1 MAIIIQ
7 TEKELRKNLFEIFS
21 KMNSNEKNR
30 RSILKTKYI
39 NPLLKENETV
49 PMITD
54 KEDVEVD
61 ENDLT
66 KFLSQYGKIYEDDSG
81 KDKELL
87 DKLKIVK
94 SSWENSKGNSGN
106 DEIEQKKI
114 IAILTDM
121 RKRNQSVFNWD
132 PDASFMDNVLD
143 IQAEKFSDEKLMGNA
158 DYTFAV
164 DSLRQGAGN
173 DNYEIQKYLDSS
185 NIMLSFLSFV
195 SHRPPFIA
203 DPAIRRTIPVLNLVD
218 AFLTSL
224 SAINRFRAI
233 MHMREFNKGGQTI
246 NVGVE
251 NGGSFIQKTIA
262 EGELDSHLRWQYFF
276 LALEILGS
284 IPLLGVI
291 SSITLDIARNANKLW
306 GQMGNVIRENP
317 TLVRY
322 IDSNGKTVNKTF
334 STWVSAKQLEEWKNA
349 DIHSDE
355 YKLYKAAQE
364 KAAELGIDITNGAPP
379 EVLPVKYLIF
389 KNNEIVGN
397 AVTDALIIQAET
409 QVKMSLT
416 LGLDVSDEILDAIK
430 NNPNILN
437 GLANKLIF
445 KLPNDIDEMRTI
457 DTETLK
463 DLYGFIKSAIDKKYI
478 PTPNRD
484 DFLMDIYRCSNFEQF
499 KDLYYNRQL
508 YNKHDEIKVVYDRV
522 LKIFNEVIKPKP
534 TVFFGDDTVTNGP
547 IINLYKNQ
555 AEFDFDAEMFHIYK
569 HFDTLDSDQ
578 LSDKFIY
585 LKELWD
591 QLPAGGDKTPF
602 GTFKNLIKNKTIGE
616 FLYRKNASLYL
627 RRINEFSSFVSS
639 KYSSSGKLSTLAT
652 KIENLNLG
660 KSGNVAAKN
669 CFSAKQK
676 EIEHVLKQLMG
687 SKLNVSDQDIAQVV
701 MVLQK
706 MVNYNFELMDLMI
719 NPGNKKASEFLK
731 NLGIDGALK
740 QLNNSDLIKNANDF
754 DITGVSDNLI
764 VKIPEILDQNM
775 TKKTADNLFD
785 ALDVK
790 PGQYKPLVPMVNEL
804 TQNMQVLR
812 DYLLQLRNNVS
823 LTDLGKLTMAEQ
835 KSIQNLADSLIDI
848 VNKSLIDSANAAAG
862 PYGLNV
868 LGPINKMVD
877 GVPSPR
883 MNTALFQKIRNL
895 LAPDFLDTVSEVNK
909 IAGVISFWNRFK
921 TLFLERRIGAIISN
935 LVKNLLGARQ
945 GWSERF
951 RSFTTWISGA
961 DFNLKNIEKLT
972 EYKTTLFAQAGII
985 GKVFTVIFDFFINAI
1000 QVFLKRPELF
1010 VAAYKTSLYCQLFIS
1025 IGTLTPGLVAAS
1037 LILGCLNGL
1046 TTGVTFRFLSWLITS
1061 KSPTFYNLAT
1071 AFIKNAHTL
1080 SVKFVKYFARFKEK
1094 YKEISE
1100 TERKIKKIEE
1110 LPDSGPEFVLNYI
1123 FNIIPGVDHTNNI
1136 RERIYKNLVNDNQEK
1151 LTATDKFLTSGDE
1164 DVKLILNND
1173 FKFANITQDQ
1183 FDLFLGVLSDDIE
1196 SFETTSTQINV
1207 FGLTQQGQDSLTKK
1221 YFEFMRKLSDESLRV
1236 NEKIESETNVNITKS
1251 TKSDKRLKVDEKDV
1265 KSESYKIPNEK
1276 LYGEEYKLH
1285 KILFFFYLRQT
1296 MIDMKIS
1303 NEIRAEYLNNVTLKN
1318 ADAQCILKFKE
1329 YLGFHNDYDLKRLI
1343 NFFHVLLQRKNIFL
1357 KFKKTFKPTN
1367 PMKGVLNLDAMLTGG
1382 LYNVKFFNLGNEIKL
1397 ADFDLTELYKPTR
1410 QKYNFEQKVYEKD
1423 DKGQIKK
1430 NKNGEEITKT
1440 VSKKS
1445 DVDVLVPYLR
1455 QKGSSNSNN
1464 SQLFEDLYSLPFE
1477 DAEFTTTFGHL
1488 VDINHYKKMLEAAWN
1503 MTEILWRLGKTATG
1517 FAPRPRNE
1525 AGNEDEGGYLNRFDS
1540 NYILNGNQPDELME
1554 ESVRKIIRKNL
1565 LLENDYFTTIY
1576 DYFTGNK
1583 SDNKSEIQKSI
1594 ISQKIETE
1602 LLQYGNELQY
1612 YSNIPD
1618 DIDEESKIES
1628 FQRLNDKTLN
1638 KDTEQFNKKYQEAL
1652 NKNDNNGYNLK
1663 KIDNQFSYFKNFSVN
1678 QLISNPNLVNV
1689 MIKKASENI
1698 LEFNKIKNND
1708 SGILSKLFGQKDL
1721 NNIELAFKKFEED
1734 LVKNSELLKEQLTE
1748 YAALKNSS
1756 KFKDRAQAQKIL
1768 SAMEKGGI
1776 YNPNRGVANDEL
1788 VSAID
1793 KNSNL
1798 KLKDK
1803 FDILN
1808 TKSNQLLFFL
1818 QSNPITSQSNAGLK
1832 QELLNQRNKAM
1843 VDYINLNLNL
1853 LLKNINNDASLIL
1866 NSLNNFMK
1874 QPYQKPKL
1882 GDTTSTFT
1890 TTWSIGGINAE
1901 KTNETIGKSVK
1912 EYYSTLFSQQIEIG
1926 KNNFDFNKKGVI
1938 EQYQNIIKNIFP
1950 ATGLVKKEMLSPT
1963 DKIIGFYYNYDA
1975 LNKELS
1981 NIGLDENKIDK
1992 IYGDHL
1998 VINRLIILSN
2008 HGIDALA
2015 KQQQNEYLK
2024 NLMYIYELDINDLYI
2039 KPLVSDI
2046 PDYVGIPILNK
2057 NSFIQKTFSKKYNI
2071 ISPSTLKPEEFTY
2084 SFNYYQIN
2092 TNHKQKIY
2100 VRKNDTEKE
2109 LSNLFDVFT
2118 EFMPNLLTGNKK

>member
-21 KMNSNEKNR
+21 KMNSNEKKR

-49 PMITD
+49 TMITD
-54 KEDVEVD
+54 KANQGVA

-66 KFLSQYGKIYEDDSG
+66 KFLSEYGKIY
-81 KDKELL
+81 KDEFEKDNELL
-87 DKLKIVK
+87 QKLKAVK

-121 RKRNQSVFNWD
+121 RKRNQNVFNWD
-132 PDASFMDNVLD
+132 PEASFMDNVLG
-143 IQAEKFSDEKLMGNA
+143 IQAKKFSDEKLMGNA
-158 DYTFAV
+158 NYTFSSN
-164 DSLRQGAGN
+164 SLRIGFNN

-185 NIMLSFLSFV
+185 NIMLSLLSFV
-195 SHRPPFIA
+195 SHKHPYIA
-203 DPAIRRTIPVLNLVD
+203 NPAIRRTIPALNLID
-218 AFLTSL
+218 SFLTSL

-233 MHMREFNKGGQTI
+233 MHMREFNKGDKKI
-246 NVGVE
+246 DVGIDATSG
-251 NGGSFIQKTIA
+251 NIIQKTVA

-276 LALEILGS
+276 LTLEILGS

-291 SSITLDIARNANKLW
+291 SSISLDVARNANKLW

-322 IDSNGKTVNKTF
+322 IDSDGKTINKTF
-334 STWVSAKQLEEWKNA
+334 STWVSETQLEDWKNA
-349 DIHSDE
+349 DIYSDE
-355 YKLYKAAQE
+355 YQLYLEAQKKAN
-364 KAAELGIDITNGAPP
+364 ELGIDITQGAPP
-379 EVLPVKYLIF
+379 EVLPVKYLIK

-416 LGLDVSDEILDAIK
+416 LGLDVSDDILDAIK

-437 GLANKLIF
+437 GLANKLMF
-445 KLPNDIDEMRTI
+445 ELPDDIVGMKNI
-457 DTETLK
+457 DNETLK
-463 DLYGFIKSAIDKKYI
+463 NLYGFIKSAIDKKYI
-478 PTPNRD
+478 SISGEDN
-484 DFLMDIYRCSNFEQF
+484 FLMEIYKCSNFEEF
-499 KDLYYNRQL
+499 KKIYFDNKL
-508 YNKHDEIKVVYDRV
+508 YNERDKIKKVYDRV
-522 LKIFNEVIKPKP
+522 LKIFNEVIKPNP
-534 TVFFGDDTVTNGP
+534 SVFFGDDLVKHGP
-547 IINLYKNQ
+547 IINLYKSQ
-555 AEFDFDAEMFHIYK
+555 DEFDFDTEMFHIYK
-569 HFDTLDSDQ
+569 NFDTLSNKD
-578 LSDKFIY
+578 LLKDKFNE
-585 LKELWD
+585 LKVLW
-591 QLPAGGDKTPF
+591 QKLPSGVDKIPF
-602 GTFKNLIKNKTIGE
+602 KTFKNLIKNKTIGE

-639 KYSSSGKLSTLAT
+639 KYSSSGKLSALAT
-652 KIENLNLG
+652 KIGNLNLG
-660 KSGNVAAKN
+660 ASGNVAAKD

-687 SKLNVSDQDIAQVV
+687 SKLNVSDNDIAQVV

-731 NLGIDGALK
+731 NLGINGALK

-754 DITGVSDNLI
+754 DITGLSDNLI

-785 ALDVK
+785 AIDVK

-823 LTDLGKLTMAEQ
+823 LTDLGKLTMSEQ
-835 KSIQNLADSLIDI
+835 KVIQNLADSLIDI

-868 LGPINKMVD
+868 LGPINQMID
-877 GVPSPR
+877 GASSPR

-895 LAPDFLDTVSEVNK
+895 LAPDFLDTASEVNK

-921 TLFLERRIGAIISN
+921 TLFKERKFGARLAN
-935 LVKNLLGARQ
+935 FVKNILGARQ

-951 RSFTTWISGA
+951 ASFTTWISGA
-961 DFNLKNIEKLT
+961 DFNLKNIEKLS
-972 EYKTTLFAQAGII
+972 EYKTKVFEQAGII
-985 GKVFTVIFDFFINAI
+985 GMPFVKIFDYFIGAI
-1000 QVFLKRPELF
+1000 QMILKRPELF

-1025 IGTLTPGLVAAS
+1025 IGTLTPGLAAAS
-1037 LILGCLNGL
+1037 LILGCLNAL

-1071 AFIKNAHTL
+1071 SFIKNAHTL

-1094 YKEISE
+1094 YKEINE

-1123 FNIIPGVDHTNNI
+1123 FNIIPGVDQTNNI
-1136 RERIYKNLVNDNQEK
+1136 RERIYKSLLKGNQEK
-1151 LTATDKFLTSGDE
+1151 LTETDKFLISDDE
-1164 DVKLILNND
+1164 SVVKLIMSND

-1183 FDLFLGVLSDDIE
+1183 FDIFLGILSDDITPLNQDSIE
-1196 SFETTSTQINV
+1196 INV
-1207 FGLTQQGQDSLTKK
+1207 FGLTQQGQDSLTQK
-1221 YFEFMRKLSDESLRV
+1221 YSEFMGKLSDQSLLV
-1236 NEKIESETNVNITKS
+1236 NLDGGSEDIY
-1251 TKSDKRLKVDEKDV
+1251 DEK
-1265 KSESYKIPNEK
+1265 
-1276 LYGEEYKLH
+1276 YKLH
-1285 KILFFFYLRQT
+1285 KILFFFYLRDK
-1296 MIDMKIS
+1296 MINAKIS
-1303 NEIRAEYLNNVTLKN
+1303 NEIRSSYLNNVALNNNDTELLSN
-1318 ADAQCILKFKE
+1318 FKR

-1343 NFFHVLLQRKNIFL
+1343 NFFHGLLQRKNIFL

-1382 LYNVKFFNLGNEIKL
+1382 LYNVKFNESGNKINLV
-1397 ADFDLTELYKPTR
+1397 DFKLTELYKPTI
-1410 QKYNFEQKVYEKD
+1410 QKYNFEQKVYEKGE
-1423 DKGQIKK
+1423 KGEIKK
-1430 NKNGEEITKT
+1430 NQRGKEITQT
-1440 VSKKS
+1440 VSTKS
-1445 DVDVLVPYLR
+1445 GVNVLVPYLR
-1455 QKGSSNSNN
+1455 QKGSSDSNN

-1488 VDINHYKKMLEAAWN
+1488 VDINHYKKMLESSWN
-1503 MTEILWRLGKTATG
+1503 MTNILGRLLKTAIG
-1517 FAPRPRNE
+1517 LAP
-1525 AGNEDEGGYLNRFDS
+1525 GNEGYLNSFDS

-1565 LLENDYFTTIY
+1565 LLERDYDPAAYDDFIEGTGTT
-1576 DYFTGNK
+1576 
-1583 SDNKSEIQKSI
+1583 SEMQKSM
-1594 ISQKIETE
+1594 ISQKIESE
-1602 LLQYGNELQY
+1602 LLEYGNELQY
-1612 YSNIPD
+1612 YLNIPD
-1618 DIDEESKIES
+1618 DIDEESKIERL
-1628 FQRLNDKTLN
+1628 QRLNDKTLN
-1638 KDTEQFNKKYQEAL
+1638 KDTEKFNKKYQEAL
-1652 NKNDNNGYNLK
+1652 NKNDKNGYNLK

-1678 QLISNPNLVNV
+1678 QLISNPNLVDV

-1698 LEFNKIKNND
+1698 LEFNKIKNGD
-1708 SGILSKLFGQKDL
+1708 SAILSKIFGQKDL

-1734 LVKNSELLKEQLTE
+1734 LVKNAELFKKQLTE

-1756 KFKDRAQAQKIL
+1756 KFKDLAQAQKIL

-1776 YNPNRGVANDEL
+1776 YNPNRGIVNDEL

-1803 FDILN
+1803 FDILD

-1818 QSNPITSQSNAGLK
+1818 QSNPVTSQSNVGLK
-1832 QELLNQRNKAM
+1832 QTLLDQRNKAM

-1853 LLKNINNDASLIL
+1853 VLKNINSDASLIL
-1866 NSLNNFMK
+1866 NSLNDFMK
-1874 QPYQKPKL
+1874 KPVYKANSF
-1882 GDTTSTFT
+1882 TSTVESHWAMQFKQEQVNLT
-1890 TTWSIGGINAE
+1890 L
-1901 KTNETIGKSVK
+1901 GKSVK

-1926 KNNFDFNKKGVI
+1926 KNNFDFNKKEVI

-1950 ATGLVKKEMLSPT
+1950 ETGLIRKEMLSPN
-1963 DKIIGFYYNYDA
+1963 DKIIGFYYDLDS
-1975 LNKELS
+1975 LNAELS
-1981 NIGLDENKIDK
+1981 NLGLSENEIDR

-2008 HGIDALA
+2008 HGIDELA
-2015 KQQQNEYLK
+2015 QQQQNEHLK
-2024 NLMYIYELDINDLYI
+2024 NLMYIYELDINDLYT
-2039 KPLVSDI
+2039 KQFETDKYL
-2046 PDYVGIPILNK
+2046 GIAILNK
-2057 NSFIQKTFSKKYNI
+2057 NSFIKKTFSKNFEI
-2071 ISPSTLKPEEFTY
+2071 IAPSTLQKEEFTY
-2084 SFNYYQIN
+2084 KFDYYQIN
-2092 TNHKQKIY
+2092 TTQEQKIY
-2100 VRKNDTEKE
+2100 IQDGTKRVLK
-2109 LSNLFDVFT
+2109 NLFTVFR
-2118 EFMPNLLTGNKK
+2118 EFMPTLLTGNKK